1 MNAGTIK
8 TCVMR
13 EMEKWRSGNDFPV
26 AFSFRCISNGEAGG
40 EKKNR
45 KLAKP
50 GDIIEE
56 AGKRIRPKRRDSA
69 RFFSLIKR
77 LSSGIE
83 MII

>member
-1 MNAGTIK
+1 
-8 TCVMR
+8 MR
-13 EMEKWRSGNDFPV
+13 DTRWKWRSGNDFPV

-40 EKKNR
+40 EKNR
-45 KLAKP
+45 ELVKP

-56 AGKRIRPKRRDSA
+56 AGKRIRSKRRDSA